1 MLPGPGEAVV
11 ESADLLR
18 CVRSLGRRDDAVVK
32 SESCLRVVMRPGRG
46 EDVVVKSESLL
57 DVVMRPGR
65 GKAVVESLDW
75 LGGGWVS
82 SIWTVILEFNPP
94 RSPNPQIDNFQ
105 ELSCLIEDRPA
116 PLEEPRLPDDSSS
129 KRRVNVGDPV
139 V

>member
-1 MLPGPGEAVV
+1 M
-11 ESADLLR
+11 
-18 CVRSLGRRDDAVVK
+18 K
-32 SESCLRVVMRPGRG
+32 SESCLR
-46 EDVVVKSESLL
+46 
-57 DVVMRPGR
+57 VVMRPGR

-75 LGGGWVS
+75 VGGGWVS
-82 SIWTVILEFNPP
+82 SMWTVILEFNPP

>member
-1 MLPGPGEAVV
+1 MRDRRGVPMRTGRGE
-11 ESADLLR
+11 
-18 CVRSLGRRDDAVVK
+18 AVVK
-32 SESCLRVVMRPGRG
+32 SESWLCGVLLPGLG
-46 EDVVVKSESLL
+46 EDRVVKSKSRLRI
-57 DVVMRPGR
+57 VMRPGR

-82 SIWTVILEFNPP
+82 SMWTVILEFNPP